1 MSVYGL
7 SPVAEGILRAHIRDM
22 IHESQGATTQTI
34 TPSSTPPGF
43 RPFKMMAGV
52 IIGSGMDAF
61 QGAMGSFNVWAN
73 ATCTPDLKWPM
84 SDSTAVVESRS
95 NFATAYPDAVVTD
108 VAVRCLSVIAK
119 CAILAKA
126 FKTDDSIETVAVSG
140 TRRFTVP
147 ASSQRI
153 EESGTSASFAPGATG
168 RSALG
173 EILSAMS
180 TFEASGAV
188 PTRCNFSDFA
198 GKFQLRE
205 LAVPRLKLI
214 ADAAFQGAI
223 SQLSAH
229 SDVPDLPEN
238 VTVMSRPSAVTI
250 PTVTYITNVMTLISN
265 EAPRLIREI
274 K

>member
-1 MSVYGL
+1 MSVHSL
-7 SPVAEGILRAHIRDM
+7 SPVAEGILRAHIRDV
-22 IHESQGATTQTI
+22 IQESQGATTQTI

-61 QGAMGSFNVWAN
+61 QGAMGSVNVWAN
-73 ATCTPDLKWPM
+73 AGCTPDLQWPM
-84 SDSTAVVESRS
+84 SGSTAVVESRA
-95 NFATAYPDAVVTD
+95 NFATAYPDAAATD
-108 VAVRCLSVIAK
+108 VATRCLGVIAK

-126 FKTDDSIETVAVSG
+126 FGSVDTIDSLVSVTG
-140 TRRFTVP
+140 TQTFNVP
-147 ASSQRI
+147 ASSSRAAQ
-153 EESGTSASFAPGATG
+153 STTASFTSGATG

-180 TFEASGAV
+180 TFSSPGVV
-188 PTRCNFSDFA
+188 PTDCNFSDFA
-198 GKFQLRE
+198 GKFQTRE
-205 LAVPRLKLI
+205 LIVPRLKLI

-229 SDVPDLPEN
+229 SDVPGLPE
-238 VTVMSRPSAVTI
+238 MVTI
-250 PTVTYITNVMTLISN
+250 PSSRAVSTVTYITNVMTLISSQ
-265 EAPRLIREI
+265 APSLIRQI

>member
-1 MSVYGL
+1 MSVHSL
-7 SPVAEGILRAHIRDM
+7 SPVAEGILRAHIRDV
-22 IHESQGATTQTI
+22 IQESQGATTQTI
-34 TPSSTPPGF
+34 APSSTPPGF

-73 ATCTPDLKWPM
+73 STCTPDLQWPM

-108 VAVRCLSVIAK
+108 VAVRCLGVIAK

-126 FKTDDSIETVAVSG
+126 FTTVDTIDTVSVTG
-140 TRRFTVP
+140 TQKFAVP
-147 ASSQRI
+147 ASSSSPSQN
-153 EESGTSASFAPGATG
+153 TTASFSPPAPG
-168 RSALG
+168 RVALG

-180 TFEASGAV
+180 TFATPGVV
-188 PTRCNFSDFA
+188 PTGCNFSDFA
-198 GKFQLRE
+198 GKFQTRE
-205 LAVPRLKLI
+205 LIVPRLKLI

-229 SDVPDLPEN
+229 SDVPDLPEK
-238 VTVMSRPSAVTI
+238 VIQSSKSVS
-250 PTVTYITNVMTLISN
+250 TVTYITNVMTLISSQ
-265 EAPRLIREI
+265 APLLIRQI

>member
-1 MSVYGL
+1 MHSL
-7 SPVAEGILRAHIRDM
+7 SPVAEGILRAHIRDV
-22 IHESQGATTQTI
+22 IQESQGATTQTI

-61 QGAMGSFNVWAN
+61 QGAMGSVNVWAN
-73 ATCTPDLKWPM
+73 ASCTPDLQWPM

-108 VAVRCLSVIAK
+108 VATRCLGVIAK
-119 CAILAKA
+119 CAILAEA
-126 FKTDDSIETVAVSG
+126 FNPTATIDTLASVTG
-140 TRRFTVP
+140 TKSFNVP
-147 ASSQRI
+147 ASSSSAVQ
-153 EESGTSASFAPGATG
+153 STTASFTSGATG

-180 TFEASGAV
+180 TFATPGVV
-188 PTRCNFSDFA
+188 PTGCDFSDFA
-198 GKFQLRE
+198 GKFQTRDS
-205 LAVPRLKLI
+205 AVPRLKLI

-229 SDVPDLPEN
+229 SDVPDLPEK
-238 VTVMSRPSAVTI
+238 VTI
-250 PTVTYITNVMTLISN
+250 PTSRAVSTVTYITNVMTLISS
-265 EAPRLIREI
+265 EAPRLIRQI